1 MEIHNYLERRCHV
14 SYDPDKEIVV
24 TVGGSEGI
32 DIAMRAMLDP
42 GDEVL
47 IPQPA
52 TFPMCCAVLAGGV
65 PVVIELE
72 EKDQSV

>member
-1 MEIHNYLERRCHV
+1 MG
-14 SYDPDKEIVV
+14 V
-24 TVGGSEGI
+24 TSAAARDI

-47 IPQPA
+47 IPHPA
-52 TFPMCCAVLAGGV
+52 HVSSVPGAGLAGGV

-72 EKDQSV
+72 ERISSV